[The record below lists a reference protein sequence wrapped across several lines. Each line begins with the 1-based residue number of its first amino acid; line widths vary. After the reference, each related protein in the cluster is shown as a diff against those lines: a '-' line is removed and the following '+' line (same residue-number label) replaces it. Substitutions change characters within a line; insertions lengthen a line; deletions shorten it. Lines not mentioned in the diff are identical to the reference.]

1 MVLDLVDFKS
11 SEVHEI
17 AKSVDLTL
25 SLVDSG
31 LKFCK
36 QDLNMATIKFSKL

>member
-1 MVLDLVDFKS
+1 MHS
-11 SEVHEI
+11 EI

-25 SLVDSG
+25 SLGGSW

-36 QDLNMATIKFSKL
+36 EDLNMAAIIFLHFKI